1 LVRDVGGRD
10 DLVGKGELPRMLRRG
25 IKRGTA
31 TDELPG
37 AVEGDGVVTAVDGG
51 ASRALPGRT
60 HLRFVADPPRKGIWV
75 ELRLGDGRGGGGTP
89 TWVTEWWRTGDGLG
103 SSVIGVKSGAEG
115 GLLIAAAVDP
125 EALAA

>member
-1 LVRDVGGRD
+1 
-10 DLVGKGELPRMLRRG
+10 MLRRG